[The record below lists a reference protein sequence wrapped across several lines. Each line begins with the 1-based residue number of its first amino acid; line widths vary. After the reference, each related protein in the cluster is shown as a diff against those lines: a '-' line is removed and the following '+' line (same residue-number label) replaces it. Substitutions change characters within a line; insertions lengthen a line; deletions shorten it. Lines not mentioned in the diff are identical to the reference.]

1 MEKIKRIIVIMRYK
15 ETLMNLAE
23 KRIANTDGPVADINL
38 LQKGQTVVIKLYQK
52 EEFQKEIS
60 TLENGRAI
68 SSKNSIFKLDLFLDN
83 DGVLKVGG
91 RINKVNLDY
100 CLKHLV
106 LLPKEGHITH
116 AIIRDY
122 HERLQMLAGE

>member
-1 MEKIKRIIVIMRYK
+1 MRYK
-15 ETLMNLAE
+15 ETLINLAE
-23 KRIANTDGPVADINL
+23 KRIANTDGPIADINL
-38 LQKGQTVVIKLYQK
+38 LQKGQTAVIKLYQK

-68 SSKNSIFKLDLFLDN
+68 SSKNSIFKLYLFLDN

-100 CLKHLV
+100 CLKRLV

-116 AIIRDY
+116 TIIRDY